1 MASNMQYANLLLA
14 MVLFAD
20 FPLLLPLRGCVC
32 FFQTVN
38 KQATPTS
45 IHIVVGPR
53 TLRRGTAWYS
63 LGAKISEQ
71 RKFPNVDWA
80 LLLILKFSWLMK

>member
-53 TLRRGTAWYS
+53 TLRRGTALVQKYRS
-63 LGAKISEQ
+63 NGSSQ
-71 RKFPNVDWA
+71 M
-80 LLLILKFSWLMK
+80 LIGLYC